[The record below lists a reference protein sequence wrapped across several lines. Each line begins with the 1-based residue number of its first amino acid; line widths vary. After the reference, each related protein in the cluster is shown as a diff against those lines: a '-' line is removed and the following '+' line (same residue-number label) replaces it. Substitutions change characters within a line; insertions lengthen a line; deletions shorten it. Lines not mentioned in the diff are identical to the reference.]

1 MPIMKLLRFY
11 YFTFLYHYRNKPESW
26 VGDFRSVLLVE
37 LSIFWFI
44 LTLWL
49 LFDPGF
55 WSLGSLT
62 KPFVLAGNIILLI
75 ILKIYLMNKG
85 RAELIFQE
93 FKNHQLNNQTNRTIC
108 WVVWAGSFILFLLS
122 ASLQ

>member
-1 MPIMKLLRFY
+1 MKLLRFY

-37 LSIFWFI
+37 LSMCWFI

-49 LFDPGF
+49 LFDSGF
-55 WSLGSLT
+55 RSMGSLT
-62 KPFVLAGNIILLI
+62 KPIVLGSNIILLI
-75 ILKIYLMNKG
+75 ILQRYLMSKG

-93 FKNHQLNNQTNRTIC
+93 FKDHQLNSQTNRTIC
-108 WVVWAGSFILFLLS
+108 WAVWAGSFILFLLS

>member
-1 MPIMKLLRFY
+1 MKLLRFY
-11 YFTFLYHYRNKPESW
+11 YFTFLYHYRNKPKNW

-37 LSIFWFI
+37 LSMCWFI

-49 LFDPGF
+49 LFDSGLQSMGSSTKPLV
-55 WSLGSLT
+55 LGS
-62 KPFVLAGNIILLI
+62 NIILLI
-75 ILKIYLMNKG
+75 ILQRYLMSKG

-93 FKNHQLNNQTNRTIC
+93 FKDHQLNSQTSRTIC
-108 WVVWAGSFILFLLS
+108 WAVWAGSFILFLLS

>member
-1 MPIMKLLRFY
+1 MKLLRFY

-26 VGDFRSVLLVE
+26 VGDFRGVLLVE
-37 LSIFWFI
+37 LSMFWFI

-49 LFDPGF
+49 LLDPGF
-55 WSLGSLT
+55 WSMGSWT
-62 KPFVLAGNIILLI
+62 KPIVLASNMILLI
-75 ILKIYLMNKG
+75 ALKIYLMNKG

-93 FKNHQLNNQTNRTIC
+93 FKNHQLNNQTNRTVC
-108 WVVWAGSFILFLLS
+108 WAVWAGSFVLFLLS